1 MFHSFVS
8 IFLLSKGHV
17 LLCLAAP
24 AAAAGV
30 HPRRLQRLAGIKKDA
45 PSMGRLRIRNH
56 SIRSALIRAP
66 SYPEAYT
73 ERRKLCRESL

>member
-24 AAAAGV
+24 AAGV
-30 HPRRLQRLAGIKKDA
+30 HPRRLQLLAGIKKDA